1 MATFAIQ
8 DRSYACPVELSLSVV
23 GGKWTALVLWHL
35 RGGTRRYGELR
46 RAMPGISHKMLAQR
60 LRELEADGLVH
71 REVYPVVPPRTEY
84 TLTTEGRRMVPALEA
99 MQRWGMGYKVA
110 G

>member
-35 RGGTRRYGELR
+35 RGGTRRYSEIR
-46 RAMPGISHKMLAQR
+46 RAMPGITHKMLAQR

-71 REVYPVVPPRTEY
+71 RKVYPVVPPHTEY
-84 TLTTEGRRMVPALEA
+84 TLTREGERMVPALEA
-99 MQRWGMGYKVA
+99 MQRWGMRYKTE